1 MSAPCGKVMF
11 VSAAWLHWHCIGL
24 WHITEGIG
32 MDSAED
38 GRQACPQ
45 ALFTSLCLVRLEAC
59 SWLWISSCY
68 VEHILWRHSWYV
80 RVNTLSS
87 TMHHRIHQEVR
98 RHSHMCISSCIILGF
113 AYTTYRPIHIFLSFS
128 LCNGKASTWKCIS
141 LTQAWPPFH
150 VEARHEAHEKLHF
163 GCWDPAK
170 NEHF

>member
-1 MSAPCGKVMF
+1 MCQ
-11 VSAAWLHWHCIGL
+11 LHGCIGTAL
-24 WHITEGIG
+24 ACGISQKG
-32 MDSAED
+32 LEWIRWRMVDKHVHKHSS
-38 GRQACPQ
+38 
-45 ALFTSLCLVRLEAC
+45 SLCLVRLEAC